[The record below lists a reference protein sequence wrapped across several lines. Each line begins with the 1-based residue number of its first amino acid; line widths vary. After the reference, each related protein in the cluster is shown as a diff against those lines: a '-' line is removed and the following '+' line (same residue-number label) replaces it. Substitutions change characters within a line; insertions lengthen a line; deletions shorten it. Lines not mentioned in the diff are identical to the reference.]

1 MFNRC
6 FQLFGFPKEGCDW
19 KIRKAKVQCCT
30 EPTPVWNILKHWNH
44 HESSGIVVIHQVA
57 SYELALRDRLKLRP
71 EVAVFST
78 GKIVTPASVWNPSM
92 ESNGIQNAL
101 KGFERIWKAGSMFSE
116 ALGGFAH
123 QCGRTIPLKG
133 GATESCSREPIAEG
147 GAGRE
152 FKCTNQIKPALFNKF
167 YVFYCFFRLHVEERA
182 WASGTC
188 PSHFLVVFRSVL
200 AGVASQD
207 TCSSRTP
214 PAREW
219 TRRVHFSCPKG
230 GLQTKTKWSQMI
242 SSNCFQNKHQS
253 DWCRLS
259 GPAPTSRTFC
269 ECPGR
274 LFSETLI

>member
-57 SYELALRDRLKLRP
+57 SYELALQDRLKLRP
-71 EVAVFST
+71 EVAVFFPPGRSWLLQVY
-78 GKIVTPASVWNPSM
+78 GIQVWNPM
-92 ESNGIQNAL
+92 ESKMHWKDL
-101 KGFERIWKAGSMFSE
+101 KGWFDVQWGIGRLCPSMWQNNTAQGWSNWVMFSRTYC
-116 ALGGFAH
+116 GG
-123 QCGRTIPLKG
+123 
-133 GATESCSREPIAEG
+133 G

-152 FKCTNQIKPALFNKF
+152 FKCTNQIKPAWFNKF

>member
-6 FQLFGFPKEGCDW
+6 FQLFGFPKDDCDW

-71 EVAVFST
+71 EVAAVFFST
-78 GKIVTPASVWNPSM
+78 GKIVTPASVWNPST
-92 ESNGIQNAL
+92 ES
-101 KGFERIWKAGSMFSE
+101 KMHWKAGSMFSE

-133 GATESCSREPIAEG
+133 GATESCSREPIADG

-167 YVFYCFFRLHVEERA
+167 YVFLGCMLKKEPEPQV
-182 WASGTC
+182 
-188 PSHFLVVFRSVL
+188 
-200 AGVASQD
+200 
-207 TCSSRTP
+207 
-214 PAREW
+214 
-219 TRRVHFSCPKG
+219 RVHR
-230 GLQTKTKWSQMI
+230 I
-242 SSNCFQNKHQS
+242 S
-253 DWCRLS
+253 W
-259 GPAPTSRTFC
+259 
-269 ECPGR
+269 
-274 LFSETLI
+274 